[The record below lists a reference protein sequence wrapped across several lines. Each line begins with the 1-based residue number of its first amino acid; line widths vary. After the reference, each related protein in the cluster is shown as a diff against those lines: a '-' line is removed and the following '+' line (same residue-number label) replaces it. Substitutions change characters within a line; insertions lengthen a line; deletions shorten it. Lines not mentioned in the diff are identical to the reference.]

1 MNEKNSVATISA
13 SASVS
18 PYLLRP
24 LRSYEQALA
33 DIAAA
38 KRRANTVTAFV
49 PVASVENEKTSEA
62 KNKKSNIAA

>member
-33 DIAAA
+33 DIATA
-38 KRRANTVTAFV
+38 KRRANTVAAFI
-49 PVASVENEKTSEA
+49 PAALAEKTPEA
-62 KNKKSNIAA
+62 EKSDIAA